1 LSYSGRSPSIDFRKM
16 PFIDR
21 VRPNKTLWLFTAD
34 RSTPKVSAD
43 YVKPSQNRCAE
54 YVAQNYPEDVA
65 LLGCTGCTTAMLG
78 FVNTLT
84 RAERAQSNTADGV
97 VARSLLHTLIKSEL
111 SSISGK
117 ESFHMTNTAT
127 TNDNQKSSQLPD
139 RETLKS
145 EAADV
150 AKEVGLLFIAY
161 ILFRCRVH
169 TSLREQ
175 IRIGSRSGGKRAKHR
190 CWDQIPKQTIPR
202 RQRKE
207 PCRAVNA
214 RRRQGRTNSPQAN
227 GFR

>member
-1 LSYSGRSPSIDFRKM
+1 
-16 PFIDR
+16 
-21 VRPNKTLWLFTAD
+21 
-34 RSTPKVSAD
+34 
-43 YVKPSQNRCAE
+43 
-54 YVAQNYPEDVA
+54 
-65 LLGCTGCTTAMLG
+65 
-78 FVNTLT
+78 
-84 RAERAQSNTADGV
+84 
-97 VARSLLHTLIKSEL
+97 
-111 SSISGK
+111 
-117 ESFHMTNTAT
+117 MTNTAT

-175 IRIGSRSGGKRAKHR
+175 IRIGSRSGGKRAMHR